1 MSASPVVSAS
11 RTALETPEML
21 SVTSVD
27 DVVELQLPAV
37 SESRRPDVPV
47 ELVVLEFGEA
57 GGG

>member
-1 MSASPVVSAS
+1 MVSAS
-11 RTALETPEML
+11 RTRLETPEML